1 MSYLVRCAKT
11 AGPLASWRSME
22 GAGYPALLELVLGLF
37 SDSFRLTF
45 GMFAFGRSVALK
57 MLSKWLWGAPG
68 ETKNLP
74 LGGPWIEPRGSQER
88 PKSVQERP
96 RASKSVQERPMSVP
110 RASQERPS
118 APQERPKS
126 DFGSS
131 WRRFGSLLGPFRSHL
146 GAVLEPFW
154 TLESM
159 LEAIWCNLAKS
170 SKT

>member
-1 MSYLVRCAKT
+1 MSGVR
-11 AGPLASWRSME
+11 
-22 GAGYPALLELVLGLF
+22 GAALGTSFRNDFGMLSQVHGTISQFVRL

-45 GMFAFGRSVALK
+45 GMFAFGRSVSLK
-57 MLSKWLWGAPG
+57 MLSKWLWGVPG
-68 ETKNLP
+68 EPKIHPRRP
-74 LGGPWIEPRGSQER
+74 LNRAKRVPRAS
-88 PKSVQERP
+88 QERP
-96 RASKSVQERPMSVP
+96 RASKSVQERPKSVP

-131 WRRFGSLLGPFRSHL
+131 WRRFGSLLGPFRSRL
-146 GAVLEPFW
+146 GAVLEPLW
-154 TLESM
+154 SLESM